1 MRKRKEGGTNSA
13 VFDLLGKRVVVDFV
27 ISDYDYFFYTSFF
40 PREEKHNTLI
50 IYKIVW
56 KPLIDIY
63 VKRMFHIICK
73 WVTLCEEI
81 VDSILFLYVHTL
93 WRRFIGISLY
103 LSTRLRLRK
112 ENWKEVECFL
122 DTSCRENMSLF
133 IQAAH
138 LQRKEGISRKNIKR
152 TCLE

>member
-1 MRKRKEGGTNSA
+1 MIAEKRRGRNQLGRLWSPRKKGSRLTSL
-13 VFDLLGKRVVVDFV
+13 FR
-27 ISDYDYFFYTSFF
+27 IMTIFYPSFF

-73 WVTLCEEI
+73 WVTLCKKI

-112 ENWKEVECFL
+112 ENWKEVGCFL

-133 IQAAH
+133 I
-138 LQRKEGISRKNIKR
+138 
-152 TCLE
+152 